1 MRKRRKG
8 NFSFLFFCLYYS
20 SYFLVHHLITRLN
33 MYHDTSHIREVFLDI
48 ILDLVCDEVS
58 YTNSLLAIDE
68 DMELNDTIEATLTCD
83 TEIHILNF

>member
-1 MRKRRKG
+1 
-8 NFSFLFFCLYYS
+8 
-20 SYFLVHHLITRLN
+20 